1 MSKAER
7 AAEVYRRLDATSR
20 SLENFSVAELGG
32 ITLGYDIKISN
43 LGSKRKSDLIKAIRS
58 NSKYRKDLRRKT
70 RGDIDPLVKELRRQ
84 DIEKRDLT
92 RLLRDDS
99 DLYAD
104 KPEDL
109 AEQDFL
115 DEAETQTSIAYDIM
129 EKANRTT
136 ATGPDWYANELRSEL
151 SLADAEM
158 GVNEIRVGDFLFFGY
173 TARYPERYPYYDRRP
188 LAYIMEMKNDK
199 MLGCN
204 VHYLNPEIRDGFAES
219 MLNKS
224 AIQVPS
230 VFSKTI
236 HSYFYTNIS
245 GVYRI
250 PEGEYGDIA
259 RLVTEDFVDG
269 DGEKYDINA
278 VWDSVN

>member
-1 MSKAER
+1 MSISKQLFNM
-7 AAEVYRRLDATSR
+7 RRDGVVGDGKGNIFPLTSYDKD
-20 SLENFSVAELGG
+20 ELIG
-32 ITLGYDIKISN
+32 ITFFYGIWMGNPNNK
-43 LGSKRKSDLIKAIRS
+43 SKKQLIKAIQTNKEYQKRIRREERNPRV
-58 NSKYRKDLRRKT
+58 NSALKRAANKV
-70 RGDIDPLVKELRRQ
+70 IKELRQ
-84 DIEKRDLT
+84 EA
-92 RLLRDDS
+92 RL
-99 DLYAD
+99 
-104 KPEDL
+104 EEL
-109 AEQDFL
+109 AEQDFI
-115 DEAETQTSIAYDIM
+115 EEPVIQTSIAYDIM

-136 ATGPDWYANELRSEL
+136 STGPDWYANELRSEL

-224 AIQVPS
+224 AIQVPA
-230 VFSKTI
+230 VFKKTI
-236 HSYFYTNIS
+236 HSYLYTNIS

-259 RLVTEDFVDG
+259 RLVTEDFVDS

>member
-20 SLENFSVAELGG
+20 SLENFSVPELGG

-58 NSKYRKDLRRKT
+58 NSKYRKDIRNKT
-70 RGDIDPLVKELRRQ
+70 RREVKPLVQELLRQ
-84 DIEKRDLT
+84 EKAREDIT
-92 RLLRDDS
+92 RLLTDDS
-99 DLYAD
+99 DLYTD

-109 AEQDFL
+109 
-115 DEAETQTSIAYDIM
+115 EAETQTSIAYAIM

-136 ATGPDWYANELRSEL
+136 ATDADWYANELRSEL
-151 SLADAEM
+151 TSAGAEM
-158 GVNEIRVGDFLFFGY
+158 SVSEIRVGDFLFFGY
-173 TARYPERYPYYDRRP
+173 TAEYPERYKYYDRRP
-188 LAYIMEMKNDK
+188 LAFIMEMKNDK

-224 AIQVPS
+224 AIQVPA

-236 HSYFYTNIS
+236 HSYLYTNIS
-245 GVYRI
+245 GVYRV

-259 RLVTEDFVDG
+259 RLVTEDFVDS

-278 VWDSVN
+278 VWDSIN